1 MNSKNE
7 PNNNKAELDKDQEIE
22 ILKEKLHEAELAYSD
37 KSIALIEITAARN
50 ALYKSLQD
58 VQMRL
63 ADMTA
68 QRDNDIL
75 AYEQELKNRLDE
87 KLELQQKYDLLVIKG
102 KRYDELQDSLMNIKM
117 KAEARA
123 LNVIDEAQEKA
134 MDAVN
139 IIDNIS
145 HELDLFREDLVWLR
159 KDIKIG
165 VFTLD
170 DRLDNLYKRL
180 CQNMDRLTKIKTDFY
195 QKNQLPL
202 DSDFDDDNVQGI
214 PSIKYPEEE
223 NKTEA
228 SPKAD
233 KQIEE
238 KDTEALTP
246 TNQ

>member
-1 MNSKNE
+1 MSSKNKSD
-7 PNNNKAELDKDQEIE
+7 NNKAELDKDREIE
-22 ILKEKLHEAELAYSD
+22 VLKEKLHEAELAYSD

-145 HELDLFREDLVWLR
+145 HELDLFREDLIWLR

-165 VFTLD
+165 VYTLD

-195 QKNQLPL
+195 QKNHLPL
-202 DSDFDDDNVQGI
+202 DSDFDDDSAQGI
-214 PSIKYPEEE
+214 PSIKYPEEIE
-223 NKTEA
+223 SEEA
-228 SPKAD
+228 AKEDMQND
-233 KQIEE
+233 K
-238 KDTEALTP
+238 KDTPKSEVEK
-246 TNQ
+246 

>member
-1 MNSKNE
+1 MNSKNKS
-7 PNNNKAELDKDQEIE
+7 NNKAELDKDREIE

-202 DSDFDDDNVQGI
+202 DSDFDDNDDGNVQGI

-223 NKTEA
+223 AESEA
-228 SPKAD
+228 AQKAD
-233 KQIEE
+233 EQIDE
-238 KDTEALTP
+238 KD
-246 TNQ
+246 